1 MSRLVEIQRRCADHN
16 LRMTGQRRVVL
27 RVIAAATD
35 HPDVEEL
42 HRRAQAID
50 PAVSL
55 STVYRTVRRLEAIGL
70 LQRHEFNAGRSCY
83 EVTPRRHHDHL
94 IDLESGRITEF
105 RCPEI
110 ERLQAELAR
119 RHGYLIV
126 DHRLDIYVRP
136 LQSLRK

>member
-94 IDLESGRITEF
+94 IDLESGRIIEF

>member
-27 RVIAAATD
+27 HVIAAATD

-94 IDLESGRITEF
+94 IDLESGRIIEF